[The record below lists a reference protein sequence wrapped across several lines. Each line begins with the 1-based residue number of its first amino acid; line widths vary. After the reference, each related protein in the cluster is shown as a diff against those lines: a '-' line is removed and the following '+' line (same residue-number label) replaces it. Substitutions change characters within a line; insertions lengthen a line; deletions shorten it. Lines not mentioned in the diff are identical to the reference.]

1 MAKKD
6 KEPVHHVE
14 MTEGKRQII
23 QQLLQEYEI
32 ETAEDIQNALKDLLG
47 GTIKEMMEAEM
58 DDHLGYEKSERT
70 DRTEVSNYRNGTKKK
85 QVNSSYGSM
94 TIDVPQDR
102 ESTFEPQVV
111 KKRQKDISA
120 IDNKIISMYAKGMTT
135 RQISD
140 TLMDI
145 YGFEASEG
153 FISDVTDK
161 ILPQI
166 EEWQNRPLDEIYPVI
181 YIDAIHYSVRDN
193 GIIKKLA
200 AYVILGINLDGR
212 KEVLTIEVGQNE
224 SSKYWLSV
232 LNNMKNRGVND
243 ILVICADGLTGIKE
257 AIATAFPN
265 TEYQRCI
272 VHQVRNTLKY
282 VSDKDR
288 KPFAADL
295 KKIYAAPNADRA
307 EQIRDEISDKWSEK
321 YPNAMKSWVVNWDA
335 ITPIF
340 KFSAEVRKVIYT
352 TNAIESLNSTY
363 RKLNRQRSVFPS
375 DQALLKALYLAT
387 FEATKKW
394 SMPIRNWGQ
403 VYGELSIMYEGR
415 LPD

>member
-1 MAKKD
+1 MAR
-6 KEPVHHVE
+6 KEKQPIHKVV
-14 MTEGKRQII
+14 MTEGKREII
-23 QQLLQEYEI
+23 RQLLNEYDI

-58 DDHLGYEKSERT
+58 DNHLGYEKSARSDSE
-70 DRTEVSNYRNGTKKK
+70 DYRNGYKEKT
-85 QVNSSYGSM
+85 VNSSYGSM
-94 TIDVPQDR
+94 KIDVPQDR
-102 ESTFEPQVV
+102 KSSFEPQVV
-111 KKRQKDISA
+111 KKRQKDISN
-120 IDNKIISMYAKGMTT
+120 IDQKIISMYAKGMTT
-135 RQISD
+135 SQISD

-166 EEWQNRPLDEIYPVI
+166 EEWQNRPLSEIYPVI

-193 GIIKKLA
+193 GIIRKLA
-200 AYVILGINLDGR
+200 AYVVLGINTDGR
-212 KEVLTIEVGQNE
+212 KEVLTIEVGDNE

-232 LNNMKNRGVND
+232 LNNLKNRGVKD
-243 ILVICADGLTGIKE
+243 ILIICADGLTGIKE
-257 AIATAFPN
+257 AIAAAFPQ

-295 KKIYAAPNADRA
+295 KTIYNAANEQKGIEQRDRVI
-307 EQIRDEISDKWSEK
+307 EKWSEK
-321 YPNAMKSWVVNWDA
+321 YPNAMKSWVKNRDV
-335 ITPIF
+335 ISPIF
-340 KFSAEVRKVIYT
+340 KFSSDVRTVIYT

-394 SMPIRNWGQ
+394 TMQIRNWGK
-403 VYGELSIMYEGR
+403 VYGEMSIMYEGR
-415 LPD
+415 LPE

>member
-1 MAKKD
+1 MPKREKK
-6 KEPVHHVE
+6 PVHHVQ

-23 QQLLQEYEI
+23 QQLLQEYDI
-32 ETAEDIQNALKDLLG
+32 ETAEDIQDALKDLLG

-58 DDHLGYEKSERT
+58 DEHLGYEKSERS
-70 DRTEVSNYRNGTKKK
+70 DSDDYRNGYKQK
-85 QVNSSYGSM
+85 QVNSSYGSI

-102 ESTFEPQVV
+102 KSTFEPQVV
-111 KKRQKDISA
+111 KKRQKDISD
-120 IDNKIISMYAKGMTT
+120 IDKKIISMYAKGMTT

-161 ILPQI
+161 IMPQI
-166 EEWQNRPLDEIYPVI
+166 EEWQNRPLAEIYPVLF
-181 YIDAIHYSVRDN
+181 IDAIHYSVRDN
-193 GIIKKLA
+193 GVIRKLA
-200 AYVILGINLDGR
+200 AYVILGINLEGR
-212 KEVLTIEVGQNE
+212 KEVLTIEIGENE

-232 LNNMKNRGVND
+232 LNNLKNRGVQD
-243 ILVICADGLTGIKE
+243 IMIICADGLTGIKE

-295 KKIYAAPNADRA
+295 KTIYHAPTEQKALEARDRVT
-307 EQIRDEISDKWSEK
+307 EKWEEK
-321 YPNAMKSWVVNWDA
+321 YPRAMKSWETNWDA
-335 ITPIF
+335 ISPIF
-340 KFSAEVRKVIYT
+340 KFSADVRSVIYT

-387 FEATKKW
+387 FEATKRW
-394 SMPIRNWGQ
+394 TMPIRNWGK
-403 VYGELSIMYEGR
+403 VYGEMAIMYEGR
-415 LPD
+415 IPD